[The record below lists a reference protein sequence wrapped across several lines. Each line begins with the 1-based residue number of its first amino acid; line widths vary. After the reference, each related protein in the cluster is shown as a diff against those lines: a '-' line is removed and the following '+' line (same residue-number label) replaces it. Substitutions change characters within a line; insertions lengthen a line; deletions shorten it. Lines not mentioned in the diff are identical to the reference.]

1 MLVPVIL
8 SGGLGTRLWPVSR
21 ASYPKQFVNLV
32 DPDRSLLQM
41 AAERIKGLNI
51 EHTGWLVVAN
61 NEHRFLIA
69 DQLQQIDANVERVI
83 LEPVA
88 RNTAPAVALAALY
101 ALNLH
106 HEPRLL
112 VQTADHMIPDTEY
125 FCGAVKCAYRSGQP
139 MVTFGVQPTRPET
152 GYGYIQVS
160 HLISDSGLSKVAKF
174 VEKPDLATAEQYL
187 EEGGY
192 LWNSGMFLLD
202 AKTYLGELAR
212 LKPTILDA
220 CKQAVEKSIIDLDF
234 CRVDE
239 GAFSKSPSDSIDYA
253 VMEHA
258 KNVSV
263 LPFESDWSDLGTWDA
278 VLEQLATDE
287 NGNAMI
293 GDGLI
298 EDSKNTLIRSER
310 RLVAAL
316 GVEDLLI
323 IETPDVVLVSKK
335 QTAQDVKQLVEC
347 LRTSDRAEADE
358 HVIGYRP
365 WGTYELIAKGKD
377 FQVKKIIVKPGMSLS
392 LQMHHHRAEHWVVV
406 EGIAEVTNGDQ
417 SLVLEANE
425 STYIPKEVNHRLAN
439 PGNLNLVLIE
449 IQSGSYLG
457 EDDIIRFDDQFG
469 RISKNIDRVR

>member
-8 SGGLGTRLWPVSR
+8 SGGSGTRLWPVSR

-41 AAERIKGLNI
+41 AAERINGLNI
-51 EHTGWLVVAN
+51 DHTGWLVVAS

-69 DQLQQIDANVERVI
+69 DQLQQINANVERVI

-101 ALNLH
+101 ARKLH
-106 HEPRLL
+106 EEPKLL
-112 VQTADHMIPDTEY
+112 IQTADHVIPDREY
-125 FCGAVKCAYRSGQP
+125 FCQAVERAYRSGQP

-152 GYGYIQVS
+152 GYGYIQAGD
-160 HLISDSGLSKVAKF
+160 LIADAGLSKVERF

-202 AKTYLGELAR
+202 ARIYLDELAKYNPEM
-212 LKPTILDA
+212 LAA
-220 CKQAVEKSIIDLDF
+220 CGEAIEKSEIDLDF

-239 GAFSKSPSDSIDYA
+239 DAFSESPSDSIDYA
-253 VMEHA
+253 VMERSQE
-258 KNVSV
+258 VSV
-263 LPFESDWSDLGTWDA
+263 LPFESDWSDLGAWDA
-278 VLEQLATDE
+278 VLEQLPTDKD
-287 NGNAMI
+287 GNAVI

-298 EDSKNTLIRSER
+298 AGSRNTLIRSER

-323 IETPDVVLVSKK
+323 VETPDVVLVSKK
-335 QTAQDVKQLVEC
+335 EAAQDVKQIVER
-347 LRTSDRAEADE
+347 LRINERAEADE

-365 WGTYELIAKGKD
+365 WGTYESIARGKN
-377 FQVKKIIVKPGMSLS
+377 FQVKKIVVKPGKSLS

-406 EGIAEVTNGDQ
+406 EGTAEVTNGDQ
-417 SLVLEANE
+417 LLVLEANE
-425 STYIPKEVNHRLAN
+425 SIYIEKGTRHRLAN
-439 PGNLNLVLIE
+439 REERNLVVIE
-449 IQSGSYLG
+449 VQSGSYLG
-457 EDDIIRFDDQFG
+457 EDDIVRFEDDFG
-469 RISKNIDRVR
+469 RGPND